1 MSLRTRTGSLFGAGG
16 TVAEFAED
24 IEPLVAG
31 KLIVSGFAAPV
42 AGSPDAGVFGEIAC
56 VRVVVS
62 GFGLASGDA
71 ATSGTTRVAPHFL
84 QEARRPA

>member
-1 MSLRTRTGSLFGAGG
+1 LFGAGG
-16 TVAEFAED
+16 AVAELSEG

-31 KLIVSGFAAPV
+31 KLIFSGFVAPA
-42 AGSPDAGVFGEIAC
+42 AGSPDAGFFGEIAC

-62 GFGLASGDA
+62 GFELVSGDA
-71 ATSGTTRVAPHFL
+71 SISGTTSVAPHFL